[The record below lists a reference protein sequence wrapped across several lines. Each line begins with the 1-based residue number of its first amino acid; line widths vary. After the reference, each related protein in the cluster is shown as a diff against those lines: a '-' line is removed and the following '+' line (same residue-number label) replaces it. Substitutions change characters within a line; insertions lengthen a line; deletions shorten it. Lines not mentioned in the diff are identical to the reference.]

1 MKWFIIKIGLSLMIA
16 LAICELHTIIYKI
29 KPSTKEVILN
39 NVYLEKSYN
48 QPIKLLYFL
57 YELTP
62 YFKDLIW
69 AIVAYFMAKRISFR
83 LSQIMVIFVFY
94 YIFQVL
100 FYVWDRNTSFLRNYV
115 VYTTMALIM
124 LQIALPEN
132 KKGII
137 ISIE

>member
-69 AIVAYFMAKRISFR
+69 AIVAYFLAKRISFR

-124 LQIALPEN
+124 LQIALPEK

>member
-124 LQIALPEN
+124 LQIALPEK